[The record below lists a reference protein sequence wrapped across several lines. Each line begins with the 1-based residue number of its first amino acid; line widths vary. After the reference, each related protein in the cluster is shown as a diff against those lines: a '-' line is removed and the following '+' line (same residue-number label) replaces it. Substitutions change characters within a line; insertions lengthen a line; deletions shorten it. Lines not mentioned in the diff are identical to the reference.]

1 MVAVVEDPMTGF
13 LYALR
18 SPISKKK
25 YPQRLRVFLRFL
37 GFNGVFED
45 DALEFLKK
53 AREDP
58 EWAED
63 KLMQFISSQIE
74 RLNRGE
80 IAAATISNYY
90 KVCQVIFRDE

>member
-1 MVAVVEDPMTGF
+1 MVFSVVEDPMAGF

-37 GFNGVFED
+37 GFNDVLKQ

-58 EWAED
+58 DWVED
-63 KLMQFISSQIE
+63 KLMQFISLQIE

-80 IAAATISNYY
+80 VAAATYPIY
-90 KVCQVIFRDE
+90 

>member
-1 MVAVVEDPMTGF
+1 MAGF
-13 LYALR
+13 LYALK

-37 GFNGVFED
+37 GFVFKD
-45 DALEFLKK
+45 DALGFLKK

-58 EWAED
+58 EWVED

-74 RLNRGE
+74 RG
-80 IAAATISNYY
+80 
-90 KVCQVIFRDE
+90 